1 MTAEKAV
8 TVQKLIEMH
17 SKAVKIAAI
26 AAFDY
31 LGNISPADFEER
43 STGPFELST
52 ETGQDQLK
60 SDGRPKPDMGA
71 STAANRETGGIGH
84 ASDA

>member
-17 SKAVKIAAI
+17 SKAEKIAAI

-31 LGNISPADFEER
+31 LGNISPVDFDER
-43 STGPFELST
+43 STGSF
-52 ETGQDQLK
+52 
-60 SDGRPKPDMGA
+60 
-71 STAANRETGGIGH
+71 
-84 ASDA
+84 